1 MSQEPIFLY
10 FKTADFLKNKFVL
23 DFSQTAVEYQI
34 RFSTEK
40 DYRTSMNCN
49 LIIHDNYEHVSDE
62 IKQLSKKSN
71 LLLEK
76 GPDCFFKIDEE
87 NLNITFYNFGQ
98 LKSKGKPMPCQKYPQ
113 NIEYYLYK
121 YKFFDIK
128 TNTIK
133 DGKIF
138 SPYSQFLHSGFEFK
152 NDAEKL
158 RYPCSIDPKKEN
170 NEFELQQITI

>member
-10 FKTADFLKNKFVL
+10 FKTAEFLKNKFVL
-23 DFSQTAVEYQI
+23 DFLETEVLNQI
-34 RFSTEK
+34 KFSTEK
-40 DYRTSMNCN
+40 DYYTTSMNCN
-49 LIIHDNYEHVSDE
+49 LIIHDDYEHVSDE

-87 NLNITFYNFGQ
+87 NPNIKFYNFGQ
-98 LKSKGKPMPCQKYPQ
+98 LQSKRKPMPYQKYLQ

-121 YKFFDIK
+121 YKFFDVK

-138 SPYSQFLHSGFEFK
+138 SPYSQFLHTGFEFK
-152 NDAEKL
+152 NDAENL
-158 RYPCSIDPKKEN
+158 RYTYSIYPKKE
-170 NEFELQQITI
+170 T

>member
-1 MSQEPIFLY
+1 MLNFP
-10 FKTADFLKNKFVL
+10 
-23 DFSQTAVEYQI
+23 QTEVIYQI
-34 RFSTEK
+34 RFSTGK
-40 DYRTSMNCN
+40 HYYITSMNCN
-49 LIIHDNYEHVSDE
+49 LIIHDDYEHVRDK
-62 IKQLSKKSN
+62 IKQFSKKSN

-87 NLNITFYNFGQ
+87 NPNIKFYNFGQ
-98 LKSKGKPMPCQKYPQ
+98 LQSKRKPMPYQKYLQ

-121 YKFFDIK
+121 YKFFDVK

-138 SPYSQFLHSGFEFK
+138 SPDSQFWHTGFEFK

-158 RYPCSIDPKKEN
+158 GYVCSIDPKKEN
-170 NEFELQQITI
+170 IIMNLKLEQIRI